1 MRRYPG
7 SEAQNGNRRKG
18 SFMAEFRYTARNAA
32 GKEVTGTL
40 TVASRRDVPRAL
52 AEQDLYPI
60 RIEEV
65 VAKRAK
71 RKKVAAAPVSAA
83 LSQMADLLT
92 NGVPLLRTI
101 DLIADQSVNPTLREV
116 MREIHGQVAEGSGL
130 DEAMARYPEVFSEL
144 TVSMVRAGTEGAFLE
159 DALKRIAGFLD
170 LQEELKGQVTGAMI
184 YPSILAIAGTLVT
197 TLMIAFFVPMFAP
210 MFDQMIESGQGLPI
224 FTEILL
230 GLSEHIVVIG
240 GGLVV
245 AIVGGIMWLRRWVK
259 TPTGR
264 RKMDGFK
271 LRLPLFGK
279 LLLNSAV
286 SRFCRVL
293 GTLLHNGVPL
303 LRALQISSD
312 SVGNRMLSEAI
323 LSSAENISS
332 GETLSRPLAT
342 CGLFPKTV
350 MAMITIAEE
359 SNSLDSVLINIADS
373 LDRQIARKVDVLVRL
388 LEPLL
393 LVIMGTMIMFIIL
406 ALLLP
411 MFNMSGAVG

>member
-1 MRRYPG
+1 
-7 SEAQNGNRRKG
+7 
-18 SFMAEFRYTARNAA
+18 MAEFRYTARNAA
-32 GKEVTGTL
+32 GREVTGSL
-40 TVASRRDVPRAL
+40 SVASRRDVPKAL

-60 RIEEV
+60 RIEEI
-65 VAKRAK
+65 VAKRTK
-71 RKKVAAAPVSAA
+71 RKRVPSAAVAASLA
-83 LSQMADLLT
+83 QMADLLT

-101 DLIADQSVNPTLREV
+101 DLIADQSTHTTLREV

-130 DEAMARYPEVFSEL
+130 DEAMARYPEVFSDL
-144 TVSMVRAGTEGAFLE
+144 TVSMVRAGSEGAFLE
-159 DALKRIAGFLD
+159 DALKRIAGFLE

-197 TLMIAFFVPMFAP
+197 TLMIVFFVPMFEP
-210 MFDQMIESGQGLPI
+210 MFEQMTESGQGLPI

-230 GLSEHIVVIG
+230 GLSNHIAVIG
-240 GGLVV
+240 GLTV
-245 AIVGGIMWLRRWVK
+245 AILVGGITWLKRWGK

-264 RKMDGFK
+264 RQLDGVK
-271 LRLPLFGK
+271 LKLPLFGK

-303 LRALQISSD
+303 LKALQISSD
-312 SVGNRMLSEAI
+312 SVGNKMLSEAI
-323 LSSAENISS
+323 LTSAENISS
-332 GETLSRPLAT
+332 GETLSRPLAA

-359 SNSLDSVLINIADS
+359 SNSLDSVLVNIAES
-373 LDRQIARKVDVLVRL
+373 LDRQIARKVDILVRL

-393 LVIMGTMIMFIIL
+393 LVIMGTMIMFIML